1 MDVGRKAVSKSKNV
15 SASSLKSGLKFA
27 GGALLVVLLIFG
39 YMAWEYYGRIYKS
52 NVDLDQGSVEFYIHS
67 NWDYESVKA
76 ALVEQKIIVDEAA
89 FDWVAQQKQYPDL
102 IKPGRYIILD
112 GMSNNKLVNL
122 LRSGEQKPIRV
133 IVRSVRNKTQL
144 ASQVGALI
152 EADSAEIMAKLNDPK
167 YCEKLGFNTTTIFTL
182 FMPNTYE
189 FYWNTSADEFIDRMA
204 KEYKRFWTDE
214 RKAKAREVGLSQSEV
229 SILASIVQS
238 EQAAHPDERDEVAG
252 LYLNRLKK
260 GMRLESDPT
269 LIHALGDYSIKR
281 VLNVHKQVNSPYNT
295 YMNAGL
301 PPGPIL
307 LPELASLDAVLNPAH
322 HNYIFMCAKE
332 DFSGYHNFAVSY
344 NQHINNAK
352 RYQRELNNRKIYR

>member
-1 MDVGRKAVSKSKNV
+1 MDVGRKKVSKPKNIPIT
-15 SASSLKSGLKFA
+15 SLKSGLKFV

-39 YMAWEYYGRIYKS
+39 FMAYEYYGRIYKA
-52 NVDLDQGSVEFYIHS
+52 NVDLDTGSVEFYIHS
-67 NWDYESVKA
+67 TWDYNRVKK
-76 ALVEQKIIVDEAA
+76 ALVEENIIIDEAA

-102 IKPGRYIILD
+102 VKPGRYIILD

-133 IVRSVRNKTQL
+133 VIKSVRKKTQL

-152 EADSAEIMAKLNDPK
+152 EADSVEIINKLNDPS
-167 YCEKLGFNTTTIFTL
+167 YCARLGFNTTTIFTL
-182 FMPNTYE
+182 FIPNTYE

-204 KEYKRFWTDE
+204 KEYRRFWTDD
-214 RKAKAREVGLSQSEV
+214 RKAKARDLGLSQSEV

-238 EQAAHPDERDEVAG
+238 EQAAHADERDEVAG

-295 YMNAGL
+295 YKYAGL

-307 LPELASLDAVLNPAH
+307 LPEMASLDAVLNPAK
-322 HNYIFMCAKE
+322 HNFIFMCAKE

-344 NQHINNAK
+344 NQHINNAN
-352 RYQRELNNRKIYR
+352 RYQRELNRRRIYR